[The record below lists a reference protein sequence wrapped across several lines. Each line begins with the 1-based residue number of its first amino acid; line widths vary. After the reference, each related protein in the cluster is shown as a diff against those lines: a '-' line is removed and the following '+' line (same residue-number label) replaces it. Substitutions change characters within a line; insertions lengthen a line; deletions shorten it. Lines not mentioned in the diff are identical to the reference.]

1 MDPWTS
7 ICRASRVKRGKRMT
21 EMQSQEQEKDQG
33 KRRDRWGK
41 IEIAGKCL
49 GAVAA
54 VAGAI
59 FIPYFIN
66 KSAEENRKTQTYAV
80 IMSQREAKDSDI
92 RAEMFKTLLSGYLK
106 VSSDKQGGG
115 GITGDPKSVT
125 IQLDDLNQKIVF
137 LSLLV
142 ENFQEYFSAR
152 HLLEDLYVKITE
164 QLAERRKKEGKVL
177 SRETKTLID
186 FRKRIIGLARTT
198 ASKQTT
204 MLSRMGL
211 VSDKV
216 HIKEGYESS
225 TYIPLF
231 ELPGEIKSGIK
242 HLLNKLEENQKV
254 EGSEAVKLRDEW
266 WKDKNLAN
274 SMQENEPR
282 RKKYAIKIE
291 TMKIE
296 SPYVK
301 VSVSLHE
308 YHWERTPAFIQVDQE
323 PFVFHVSY
331 FDLPYMDNTRL
342 FHGERFAIVLK
353 TICEEGSKERE
364 EECRGDTSPN
374 YSYAIFQV
382 VTFREEFMSL
392 RDRPLF
398 EEMLK
403 KMQQ

>member
-1 MDPWTS
+1 
-7 ICRASRVKRGKRMT
+7 MT
-21 EMQSQEQEKDQG
+21 EIQSQEQEKDQG
-33 KRRDRWGK
+33 KRRDKWGK

-66 KSAEENRKTQTYAV
+66 KSAEENRKTQTYAL

-106 VSSDKQGGG
+106 VSSDKQEGG

-152 HLLEDLYVKITE
+152 HLLEDLYVKITD
-164 QLAERRKKEGKVL
+164 QLAERRKKEGKIQ
-177 SRETKTLID
+177 SRETKTLFD
-186 FRKRIIGLARTT
+186 FRQRIIGLARTT
-198 ASKQTT
+198 SSKQTT

-211 VSDKV
+211 VSGKV

-231 ELPGEIKSGIK
+231 EFQGEQRGLFKSRINT
-242 HLLNKLEENQKV
+242 LLKKLEENQKV
-254 EGSEAVKLRDEW
+254 GGSEAVKMGDEW
-266 WKDKNLAN
+266 WKDKNLVNA
-274 SMQENEPR
+274 MQGNDPL
-282 RKKYAIKIE
+282 KKKHAIKVE

-308 YHWERTPAFIQVDQE
+308 YQWKGTPAFIQVDQE

-353 TICEEGSKERE
+353 AICEKGSKERE
-364 EECRGDTSPN
+364 EECKGDMSPD